1 MRKTDVI
8 KQVAVQQTRQVK
20 AIEHGTVLD
29 HVPVDKVLEVARII
43 AGPEDEVLIGINFP
57 SKRLGKKGVVKITGR
72 ELPDHVLSQLAI
84 ITPEATVCLIR
95 DYSVVS
101 KEQIQVP
108 KNFRRLF
115 RCPNSNCISNEENMC
130 GSDFTSLTG
139 TKPLQVRCR
148 YCERT
153 FFATELKLSA
163 R

>member
-43 AGPEDEVLIGINFP
+43 GGPDDEVLIGINFP
-57 SKRLGKKGVVKITGR
+57 SKRLGRKGVVKISGR

-95 DYSVVS
+95 DFSVVS
-101 KEQIQVP
+101 KEPIQVP
-108 KNFRRLF
+108 KYFRGLC
-115 RCPNSNCISNEENMC
+115 RCPNSNCISNDEC
-130 GSDFTSLTG
+130 SGGSDFTSLAG
-139 TKPLQVRCR
+139 TPLQVRCR

-153 FFATELKLSA
+153 FLASELTLA
-163 R
+163 PR